1 MKGCGKRFLM
11 NYKGI
16 EVGVACGDT
25 NFKDILP
32 LCLECISKKDALCE
46 ENVGGKE

>member
-11 NYKGI
+11 NYRGLEI
-16 EVGVACGDT
+16 SVACGDT

-32 LCLECISKKDALCE
+32 LCLECISKHDALQE
-46 ENVGGKE
+46 EGVIKE